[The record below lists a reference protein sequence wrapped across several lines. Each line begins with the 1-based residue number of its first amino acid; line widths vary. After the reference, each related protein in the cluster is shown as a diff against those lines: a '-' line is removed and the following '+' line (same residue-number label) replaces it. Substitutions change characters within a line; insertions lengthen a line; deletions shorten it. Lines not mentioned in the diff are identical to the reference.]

1 MKPADLAPLLER
13 FFLEHL
19 ALQRQLS
26 PCTRSAYRD
35 TFRLFLRFLQRT
47 RRVRPECLPL
57 RALEPDA
64 VLAFL
69 EYLERER
76 HNCVRTRNARL
87 AALHAFVHY
96 LSQWLGPELPPQTRR
111 VLAVPRKRGVVPLL
125 GYLTRAQIQ
134 ALLEATDSTW
144 TGRRNHLLF
153 LLLYNTGA
161 RVSEVLALR
170 VADVL
175 HTGAHSVALQGK
187 GRKQR
192 TLPLWPQTRRLLRR
206 WIQQNRLAPEA
217 PLLPNRF
224 GQPLSRSGVA
234 WQLRQLV
241 ARARPHCPSLENQR
255 ISAHTFR
262 HSNAMHLLQA
272 GVLPEVIALWLGHE
286 SPNTTHLYVEAD
298 LAMKQKILQRVT
310 PPKGSRT
317 VFRPSD
323 KLLRFLDAM

>member
-1 MKPADLAPLLER
+1 MPTLDLAPLLQR

-19 ALQRQLS
+19 ALHRHLS
-26 PCTRSAYRD
+26 PCTQSAYRD
-35 TFRLFLRFLQRT
+35 TFRLLLRFLQRT
-47 RRVRPECLPL
+47 RRVRPQCLPL
-57 RALEPDA
+57 QALEPDT

-69 EYLERER
+69 EHLERER
-76 HNCVRTRNARL
+76 HNGIRTRNARL
-87 AALHAFVHY
+87 AALHSFVRY
-96 LSQWLGPELPPQTRR
+96 LSQWLGPDLPAQTRR
-111 VLAVPRKRGVVPLL
+111 VLALPRKRCVTPML
-125 GYLTRAQIQ
+125 GSLTREQIQ
-134 ALLEATDSTW
+134 ALLAATDATW

-161 RVSEVLALR
+161 RISEVLSLR
-170 VADVL
+170 VADAL
-175 HTGAHSVALQGK
+175 DPGAHAVTLRGK

-206 WIQQNRLAPEA
+206 WIQQNHLASTA

-234 WQLRQLV
+234 WHLRQLV
-241 ARARPHCPSLENQR
+241 ARALPRCPSLKGHC

-298 LAMKQKILQRVT
+298 LAMKQKLLQRVT
-310 PPKGSRT
+310 APKGAR
-317 VFRPSD
+317 VPFHPSD
-323 KLLRFLDAM
+323 KLLRFLDQL